1 MKCVVLCWLC
11 SFVMLE
17 GRGSSCGF
25 DCEQVNVLEGK
36 EAVLV
41 MDLMAY
47 GHLG

>member
-1 MKCVVLCWLC
+1 MLCCVVL
-11 SFVMLE
+11 VMLMLV

-36 EAVLV
+36 EVMLV

-47 GHLG
+47 GHL